1 MLRGNYSDLSLLKVH
16 KIKKKKEKEK
26 EIVPG
31 ITESGWKR
39 ALKLGPT

>member
-16 KIKKKKEKEK
+16 KIKKKEKEN